1 MALGLKN
8 WDRHCCEGLGGGTR
22 RWLSSETSNCPLG
35 VTGTL
40 WPLISA
46 VDWWS
51 TMASSSLAASFV
63 GLLSFCPND
72 CCSCI
77 LFCSLLASTATRQ
90 RHLLSNICFA
100 CFQPA
105 PPAYCIFVFTSV
117 AKPTNLLFSL
127 TCTCMS
133 MWFRNNFH
141 YLRRESIFMILI
153 PFDRTLRN
161 FEKCGQNKEKQ
172 LWSAATVAIRNS
184 DSNHQF
190 ANCCTFS
197 PSIVISTRLQ
207 C

>member
-1 MALGLKN
+1 MTTLYLRPFGPNSSWDVSYAKKELVFGPTEIHCFKEVEVPVTKEMALGLKN

-72 CCSCI
+72 GCSCI
-77 LFCSLLASTATRQ
+77 LFCSLLASTATRH

-105 PPAYCIFVFTSV
+105 PKLHIA
-117 AKPTNLLFSL
+117 
-127 TCTCMS
+127 
-133 MWFRNNFH
+133 
-141 YLRRESIFMILI
+141 
-153 PFDRTLRN
+153 
-161 FEKCGQNKEKQ
+161 
-172 LWSAATVAIRNS
+172 
-184 DSNHQF
+184 
-190 ANCCTFS
+190 
-197 PSIVISTRLQ
+197 
-207 C
+207 